1 MTKNGT
7 ITAADAKRIF
17 RRYWWV
23 LPLSILTLGALGFGA
38 TKVLPK
44 KYTSLTTVLVEQP
57 VVPPDYV
64 RPVVQEDLNH
74 HLASMQAQVLSSSR
88 LQPIIDKFNLYSDQK
103 GKVPDE
109 VLEGQLRKAID
120 VELMQPML
128 GAVNRQPPG
137 FSVSV
142 TFSNPQ
148 VAQQICQEVTSMFM
162 EENKTGREQKAQ
174 ETTHFL
180 SDQLSQ
186 AKAKM
191 DEQDAKLAQFKRQY
205 LGSLPEEEQTN
216 LNLLSGLNTRL
227 EANTQAITRA
237 QQDKEFTQT
246 MLSEQEANWKA
257 TLTGTQDNSD
267 TQEEQL
273 AALQTQLNQLL
284 LRYRPEYPD
293 VVRLKAQIEDLQ
305 KRMAEE
311 PATTPSTF
319 SAASKKQ
326 TVSRH
331 EPANIQ
337 QLRGKIKQDDMSIAE
352 LTKAQG
358 QIQQQIAL
366 LQGRVQASPIVEE
379 QYKDLTRNFQTA
391 QEIYNGLLKNQAD
404 AAEATE
410 LEQQQESE
418 RFQVLDAPSYPSS
431 PSFPDPLKFTGGGLA
446 GGLIFGVGILYL
458 IAMND
463 KAMYSERDVE
473 LCLKVP
479 VLTVVPS
486 MDLAMSRN
494 RRDAGHTATV
504 ALKV

>member
-1 MTKNGT
+1 MMRNGT
-7 ITAADAKRIF
+7 ISAADAKRIL

-23 LPLSILTLGALGFGA
+23 LPLSTLCLGIFGFLA

-88 LQPIIDKFNLYSDQK
+88 LQPIIEKFKLYADQK
-103 GKVPDE
+103 GRVPDE
-109 VLEGQLRKAID
+109 VLEGQLRRAID

-137 FSVSV
+137 FSVAV
-142 TFSNPQ
+142 TFDNPQ
-148 VAQQICQEVTSMFM
+148 AAQQICQQVTSMFM
-162 EENKTGREQKAQ
+162 EENKKGREHKAQ

-186 AKAKM
+186 AKTKM

-205 LGSLPEEEQTN
+205 LGSLPEEEQAN
-216 LNLLSGLNTRL
+216 LNLLAGLNTQL
-227 EANTQAITRA
+227 EANTQAITRT
-237 QQDKEFTQT
+237 QQDKEFNQT
-246 MLSEQEANWKA
+246 MLTEQEANWKA
-257 TLTGTQDNSD
+257 MLTGTPDNSESE
-267 TQEEQL
+267 EEQL
-273 AALQTQLNQLL
+273 AALQAQLNQLL
-284 LRYRPEYPD
+284 LRYKPEYPD
-293 VVRLKAQIEDLQ
+293 VIHLKAQIEDLQ
-305 KRMAEE
+305 KHLAEE
-311 PATTPSTF
+311 SAGTAPEPTPG
-319 SAASKKQ
+319 KKPMP
-326 TVSRH
+326 TRH
-331 EPANIQ
+331 EPAAIQ
-337 QLRGKIKQDDMSIAE
+337 QLRAKIKQDDMNIAE
-352 LTKAQG
+352 FTKAQG
-358 QIQQQIAL
+358 QIQQRIAV
-366 LQGRVQASPIVEE
+366 LQGRVQSSPIVEE

-404 AAEATE
+404 AAEATD

-418 RFQVLDAPSYPSS
+418 RFQVLDPPSYPNS
-431 PSFPDPLKFTGGGLA
+431 PSFPDPLKFTGGGL
-446 GGLIFGVGILYL
+446 GGGFVFGIGILYL

-473 LCLKVP
+473 VCLKVP

-494 RRDAGHTATV
+494 KRDMGQTTAI
-504 ALKV
+504 AWKG